1 MDAKKLKQMFLEKKA
16 WSAVGVFLLLMAL
29 GVFGLF
35 MNSAIDLQSQSAKES
50 LGYRGGAADIGIPP
64 RERGSGSYVEVQE
77 GSAKINTDYIEQ
89 DIEKIRNLGEK
100 YDGWIESSSK
110 SHGELYTT
118 ADITVKVKSENFQAF
133 ISDMKQNFEVESYS
147 VQNYRLYTERER
159 DELDILNK
167 TMMEYESIRQEVEKM
182 NNNAEKLDLLMQIT
196 EKQLQLK
203 EKRNQYENSLSD
215 KQQRGD
221 YATLKIELNEKREID
236 LVPDDLGQRF
246 RNEVNDMVDNVSNT
260 LISTVTGGVEIFFE
274 AIKYIV
280 YLAIVAVPLSF
291 AWRIGRKVFREN
303 MKQ

>member
-77 GSAKINTDYIEQ
+77 GSAQINTDYIEQ
-89 DIEKIRNLGEK
+89 DIEKIRNLGGK

>member
-77 GSAKINTDYIEQ
+77 GSAQINTNYIEQ

-291 AWRIGRKVFREN
+291 AWRIGRKVIREN